1 MSNSFFTKSEHV
13 LSLMEL
19 SVTFCEM
26 FWTFAFVLIFCE
38 LGEMVTSQFDA
49 FNDALERCNW
59 YSFPIEIQQMMI
71 IVLANAQQPIT
82 IRAFGNIICT
92 RETFKKV
99 INPVMEELSSFNE
112 KSTTFELLIVWNAI
126 HSISYSFVFQTIN
139 ASFSYFML
147 LRGINQ

>member
-112 KSTTFELLIVWNAI
+112 KSTAFELLIV
-126 HSISYSFVFQTIN
+126 
-139 ASFSYFML
+139 
-147 LRGINQ
+147 